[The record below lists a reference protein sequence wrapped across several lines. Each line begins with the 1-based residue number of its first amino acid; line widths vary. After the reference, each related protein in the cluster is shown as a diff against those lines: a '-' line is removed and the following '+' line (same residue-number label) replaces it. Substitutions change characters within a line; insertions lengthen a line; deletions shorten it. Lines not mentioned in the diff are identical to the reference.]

1 MSLVEAQSSLVK
13 IHLIIYIAYV
23 RQPEAHNTAVA
34 RYINIGGARDAAT
47 QKGVPA
53 CHNTHNYD

>member
-1 MSLVEAQSSLVK
+1 MSLVK

>member
-1 MSLVEAQSSLVK
+1 MK

-23 RQPEAHNTAVA
+23 RQHEAHNPAVMQD
-34 RYINIGGARDAAT
+34 IKIGGARDMAM